1 MSFLNFKCPRSLY
14 NLCIEVFVS
23 VLKNVEEPAKR
34 STLVQKLAPS
44 ILEDVMLF
52 ATWNTRSWSQDW
64 SSLLTASIRAAVVPY
79 QRDILQ
85 NLKNQCKALRQI
97 LFLPTSDPLD
107 VDVVLSLPKHVI
119 SVDFNGDY
127 FHRSRTLASH
137 LLLQSL
143 GEEESSSWLIE
154 AESVLRSMLTLRQ
167 KIPDYIFDNKYQSIT
182 ELHLSTVKVS
192 VSDIQKLFT
201 SFPKLKYLRHYQLTA
216 ALYEL
221 HVEDWKQ
228 NLPLPAYKLKN
239 LDADFSYV
247 VRSQWTPRRS
257 LPVDAFQLAT
267 ILCPDTNVAK
277 IRFDCSTNHD
287 SISPLI
293 NLKKLKELSL
303 VRVTDGERCLLD
315 FTDITLLL
323 QKHGKHLIMLELKV
337 IEEVDTHVILES
349 CSRLEVLILSG
360 CSYRFP
366 EPTCETSC
374 LTLDSSSEFL
384 TRLQYFFYA
393 DGDDFSSDHSLP
405 QCFWK
410 SLLTPDR
417 VKMDGKNYEAYFSK
431 PRAFRNSPL
440 GKFSNRIIFYRTCK
454 CSASVATQNCSLSN
468 LFLL

>member
-1 MSFLNFKCPRSLY
+1 MQILSF
-14 NLCIEVFVS
+14 
-23 VLKNVEEPAKR
+23 
-34 STLVQKLAPS
+34 
-44 ILEDVMLF
+44 
-52 ATWNTRSWSQDW
+52 
-64 SSLLTASIRAAVVPY
+64 SLLNSLT
-79 QRDILQ
+79 
-85 NLKNQCKALRQI
+85 
-97 LFLPTSDPLD
+97 
-107 VDVVLSLPKHVI
+107 LS
-119 SVDFNGDY
+119 
-127 FHRSRTLASH
+127 FHF
-137 LLLQSL
+137 
-143 GEEESSSWLIE
+143 
-154 AESVLRSMLTLRQ
+154 RSMLTLRQ

-431 PRAFRNSPL
+431 PRAFQNSPL

-468 LFLL
+468 LFRL